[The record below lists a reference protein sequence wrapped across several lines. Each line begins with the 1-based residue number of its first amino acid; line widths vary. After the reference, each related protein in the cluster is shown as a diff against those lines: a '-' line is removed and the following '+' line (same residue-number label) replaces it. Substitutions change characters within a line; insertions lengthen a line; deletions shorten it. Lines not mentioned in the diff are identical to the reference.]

1 LEYTLGTAGN
11 ETHIS
16 FAVTALSRLRWP
28 GMFEDK
34 KINREKVVALLPAEV
49 LCVGSELLLGQIVNT
64 NATFLAQELAG
75 LGIPHF
81 LQTVVGD
88 NTERIHEVLDQ
99 MHARVPGVLITTGGL
114 GPTPDDLTHESLASY
129 FGVPMVEHPEILK
142 ALELRY
148 QKRNRVMSPSNR
160 KQASFPK
167 GAMVLPN
174 PTGTAPG
181 IIWEARPDFVI
192 LTFPGVPSEMK
203 AMWQQTAV
211 PFLIQRYG
219 SRIFYSRTLLHWG
232 VSESDLAEKAHAY
245 LEQQNPTVAP
255 YASMGVIKLRVT
267 AAAPDLSQAKTLIEP
282 TVQAL
287 KELGGSYYFGEDE
300 DTLASVVGGLLIQR
314 GQTLAVA
321 ESCTGGWLAKVLTD
335 QSGSSRFFVGGTV
348 AYGDQVKTGLL
359 GIDPQTIREQG
370 AVSSSVALQ
379 MAKAIR
385 KSLGADWGIAVT
397 GISGPSGGTE
407 DKPVGLVHLGIVGP
421 GVEETFEY
429 RFGENWSREWIRW
442 LSVQSALDRVRH
454 FL

>member
-1 LEYTLGTAGN
+1 MA
-11 ETHIS
+11 S
-16 FAVTALSRLRWP
+16 V
-28 GMFEDK
+28 
-34 KINREKVVALLPAEV
+34 PAEV
-49 LCVGSELLLGQIVNT
+49 LCIGSELLLGQIVNT

-88 NTERIHEVLDQ
+88 NTERIHQVLDQ
-99 MHARVPGVLITTGGL
+99 MSERGPGVLITTGGL

-129 FGVPMVEHPEILK
+129 FGVPMVEHPEILQ
-142 ALELRY
+142 ALEQRY

-160 KQASFPK
+160 KQASFPE
-167 GAMVLPN
+167 GAKVLPN

-211 PFLIQRYG
+211 PFLTQRYG
-219 SRIFYSRTLLHWG
+219 SRVFYSRTLLFWG
-232 VSESDLAEKAHAY
+232 IGESDLAEKAQTF
-245 LEQQNPTVAP
+245 LDQQNPTVAP

-267 AAAPDLSQAKTLIEP
+267 ASAPDRDQAEAIAEP

-300 DTLASVVGGLLIQR
+300 ETLASVVGECLVKR

-335 QSGSSRFFVGGTV
+335 ASGSSRFFVGGTV
-348 AYGDQVKTGLL
+348 AYSNQLKTRLLDVDQKT
-359 GIDPQTIREQG
+359 IEEHG
-370 AVSSSVALQ
+370 AVSGPVALQ
-379 MAKAIR
+379 MAQAIR
-385 KSLGADWGIAVT
+385 KNVEADWGIGIT
-397 GISGPSGGTE
+397 GVSGPTGGTE
-407 DKPVGLVHLGIVGP
+407 TKPVGLVYLGIVGP
-421 GVEETFEY
+421 NLAETFEY
-429 RFGENWSREWIRW
+429 RFSEAWGREWIRW
-442 LSVQSALDRVRH
+442 FSVQSALDRLRH
-454 FL
+454 LLCVIPG

>member
-1 LEYTLGTAGN
+1 
-11 ETHIS
+11 
-16 FAVTALSRLRWP
+16 
-28 GMFEDK
+28 
-34 KINREKVVALLPAEV
+34 VALLPAEV
-49 LCVGSELLLGQIVNT
+49 LCIGSELLLGQIVNT

-88 NTERIHEVLDQ
+88 NTERIHQVLDQ
-99 MHARVPGVLITTGGL
+99 MSERGPGVLVTTGGL

-129 FGVPMVEHPEILK
+129 FGVPMVEQPEILK

-160 KQASFPK
+160 KQASFPE
-167 GAMVLPN
+167 GATVLPN

-203 AMWQQTAV
+203 AMWQETAV

-219 SRIFYSRTLLHWG
+219 SRIFYSRTLLYWG

-245 LEQQNPTVAP
+245 LEQKNPTVAP

-267 AAAPDLSQAKTLIEP
+267 ADAPDLSQAKILVEP

-300 DTLASVVGGLLIQR
+300 DTLASVVGELLEKR

-335 QSGSSRFFVGGTV
+335 ASGSSRFFVGGAI
-348 AYGDQVKTGLL
+348 AYHNQIKTEQL
-359 GIDPQTIREQG
+359 GVDPQILEEQG
-370 AVSSSVALQ
+370 AVSSPVALQ
-379 MAKAIR
+379 MAQAIR
-385 KSLGADWGIAVT
+385 KNLHTDWGIGIT
-397 GISGPSGGTE
+397 GVSGPTGGTE
-407 DKPVGLVHLGIVGP
+407 AKPVGLVYIAVVGP
-421 GVEETFEY
+421 EVADTFEY
-429 RFGENWSREWIRW
+429 RFGGNWSREWIRW
-442 LSVQSALDRVRH
+442 LSVQSALDRIRH

>member
-1 LEYTLGTAGN
+1 
-11 ETHIS
+11 
-16 FAVTALSRLRWP
+16 
-28 GMFEDK
+28 
-34 KINREKVVALLPAEV
+34 VALLPAEV
-49 LCVGSELLLGQIVNT
+49 LCIGSELLLGQIVNT

-88 NTERIHEVLDQ
+88 NTERIHQVLDQ
-99 MHARVPGVLITTGGL
+99 MSEREPGVLITTGGL

-129 FGVPMVEHPEILK
+129 FGVPMVEHPAILE

-160 KQASFPK
+160 KQASFPE

-203 AMWQQTAV
+203 AMWQETAV

-219 SRIFYSRTLLHWG
+219 SRIFYSQTLLYWG

-245 LEQQNPTVAP
+245 LEQKNPTVAP

-267 AAAPDLSQAKTLIEP
+267 ADAPDRDQAETLVEP
-282 TVQAL
+282 TVQSL

-300 DTLASVVGGLLIQR
+300 DTLASVVGELLAKR

-335 QSGSSRFFVGGTV
+335 QAGSSRFFVGGAI
-348 AYGDQVKTGLL
+348 AYHNQIKTEQL
-359 GIDPQTIREQG
+359 GVDPQILEEQG
-370 AVSSSVALQ
+370 AVSSPVALQ
-379 MAKAIR
+379 MAQAIR
-385 KSLGADWGIAVT
+385 KNLHADWGIGIT
-397 GISGPSGGTE
+397 GVSGPTGGTE
-407 DKPVGLVHLGIVGP
+407 AKPIGLVHIAIVGP
-421 GVEETFEY
+421 EVAETFEY

-442 LSVQSALDRVRH
+442 LSVQSALDRIRH